1 MAAAATFAVLL
12 LIGTPIGIVLALSA
26 AAYIVTTGQTALF
39 ASYPL
44 QLFSG
49 VDSYGLL
56 AIPLFLLVGEIMN
69 GAGITQRLVG
79 MARAF
84 IGNVRGGLAY
94 VNIIAN
100 AMLASILGS
109 STAQIAIMSK
119 VMVPEMEREGYDRGF
134 SVATTACAGLLSPII
149 PPSMMFVVYGVLAQV
164 SIGDMFLAG
173 IIPGLMMAGSFVIVV
188 FVIGLLRPYP
198 VPSPLSGRERLAKIG
213 AGLVTLSIPAV
224 IIGSITT
231 GIATP
236 TESAAVACVAAWAIG
251 RFVTGEFR
259 NADIPEMLVTA
270 GRNAAIVLFMV
281 ATANVFSW
289 VLIYGQVPQALS
301 VWIQAAAAD
310 PVTFML
316 LVNVILLVV
325 GTVFDGVP
333 GLIMV
338 VPILLPIATS
348 VYGIDPYHFGVVVC
362 LNMVLGLVSPPVGVA
377 LYVAAAVTN
386 MKAGEI
392 FRAAIPYCIATCGVL
407 VLLSVYPW
415 FTTVLI
421 R

>member
-1 MAAAATFAVLL
+1 MVTAAAFAVLM

-26 AAYIVTTGQTALF
+26 VAYIASTGQSALF
-39 ASYPL
+39 SSYAL

-69 GAGITQRLVG
+69 GGGITQRLVG
-79 MARAF
+79 LARAF
-84 IGNVRGGLAY
+84 VGNVRGGLAY
-94 VNIIAN
+94 INIVAN

-119 VMVPEMEREGYDRGF
+119 VMVPEMDREGYDRGF

-164 SIGDMFLAG
+164 SIGDMFIAG
-173 IIPGLMMAGSFVIVV
+173 IIPGLMMAGSFVLVV
-188 FVIGLLRPYP
+188 FLIGLARPYP
-198 VPSPLSGRERLAKIG
+198 VPAPLTVRERLAKLG
-213 AGLVTLSIPAV
+213 SGLVTMSIPLV
-224 IIGSITT
+224 IIGSITS

-251 RFVTGEFR
+251 SFVTKEFR
-259 NADIPEMLVTA
+259 AAEIPGMLVSA
-270 GRNAAIVLFMV
+270 GRNSAIVLFMV

-301 VWIQAAAAD
+301 AWIQAVAGD

-316 LVNVILLVV
+316 LVNVVLLLV
-325 GTVFDGVP
+325 GTVIDGVP

-362 LNMVLGLVSPPVGVA
+362 INMVLGLVSPPVGVA

-392 FRAAIPYCIATCGVL
+392 FKAAIPYCIATCAVL